1 MSRPDPPAYW
11 HHNERVGDIAVSP
24 RVRLLVSRV
33 AKDGAQYIRVATLRQ
48 ERRVG
53 GAQWVTRGQSLIL
66 PVAVARQ
73 LCDLLHEALGPQ
85 DRPAGSVPP
94 A

>member
-11 HHNERVGDIAVSP
+11 HHHERVGELELSADA
-24 RVRLLVSRV
+24 RLLVSRV

-48 ERRVG
+48 EQRSG
-53 GAQWVTRGQSLIL
+53 GPQWTTSGRSLIL
-66 PVAVARQ
+66 PLAVAWR
-73 LCDLLHEALGPQ
+73 LCDLLTEALGTEH
-85 DRPAGSVPP
+85 PP